1 MAKAAKTNIPGTGL
15 DLSREKIVQFS
26 LIVKDRDKIAKR
38 FSRVFGIPW
47 KLYELN
53 LGKFMREC
61 YGP

>member
-38 FSRVFGIPW
+38 FSRVFGIP
-47 KLYELN
+47 LEAL
-53 LGKFMREC
+53 
-61 YGP
+61 